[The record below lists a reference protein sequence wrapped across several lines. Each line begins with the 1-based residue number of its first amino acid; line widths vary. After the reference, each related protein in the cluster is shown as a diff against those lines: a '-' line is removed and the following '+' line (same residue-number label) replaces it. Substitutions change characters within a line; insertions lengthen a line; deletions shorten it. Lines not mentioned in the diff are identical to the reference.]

1 MISEAMFAGTP
12 GAAFKLRK
20 VRPGIHQLIAPIFHE
35 DGDMMSVFLE
45 EGEGGIKIT
54 DHGMS
59 LMRLSYLFDVDTDN
73 KRKIL
78 NDLVSSR
85 NAELRDGSL
94 ESIAP
99 ADDVFPFVMNYV
111 QLVSEVC
118 NMNILNRETVANLFY
133 DILREVV
140 GSLNIGVQCIP
151 DYQPAGLP
159 NINIDYAFIRKGV
172 TRPIY
177 LFGIKDTN
185 KALQTTINCL
195 QLQLKKVPS
204 KTVGVFDDPDSLTKI
219 ARANVLDSIGKTFSS
234 LDSLREKGKEY
245 IETELGMAG

>member
-1 MISEAMFAGTP
+1 MITKELFAGTP
-12 GAAFKLRK
+12 GAAFRLRQ
-20 VRPGIHQLIAPIFHE
+20 VRPGIHQLVAPIFHE
-35 DGDMMSVFLE
+35 DGDMMTIFLE
-45 EGEGGIKIT
+45 EEAGAIKIT

-78 NDLVSSR
+78 SDIISSR

-118 NMNILNRETVANLFY
+118 NMNILNRETVTNLFY
-133 DILREVV
+133 DLLREVV
-140 GSLNIGVQCIP
+140 DGLNVDAQCIP
-151 DYQPAGLP
+151 DYQLPGLP
-159 NINIDYAFIRKGV
+159 NINIDYAFLRKSV

-177 LFGIKDTN
+177 LFGIKDTH

-204 KTVGVFDDPDSLTKI
+204 KTVGVFDDPDALTKM

-234 LDSLREKGKEY
+234 VDSFKEKGAEY
-245 IETELGMAG
+245 IETELELAG

>member
-1 MISEAMFAGTP
+1 
-12 GAAFKLRK
+12 
-20 VRPGIHQLIAPIFHE
+20 
-35 DGDMMSVFLE
+35 MMTVFLE
-45 EGEGGIKIT
+45 EADGGIKIS

-59 LMRLSYLFDVDTDN
+59 LMRLSYLFDIDTDN

-78 NDLVSSR
+78 GDIISSR

-94 ESIAP
+94 ETIAP
-99 ADDVFPFVMNYV
+99 KNDLFPYVMNYV

-140 GSLNIGVQCIP
+140 DDIKVDAQCIQN
-151 DYQPAGLP
+151 YQLQGLP
-159 NINIDYAFIRKGV
+159 NINIDYAFIRNGV

-185 KALQTTINCL
+185 KAQQTTINCL
-195 QLQLKKVPS
+195 QMQLKKVPS
-204 KTVGVFDDPDSLTKI
+204 KTVGVFDDPDVLTRM
-219 ARANVLDSIGKTFSS
+219 ARINLLDSIGKTFSS
-234 LDSLREKGKEY
+234 LDSFKEKGKEY
-245 IETELGMAG
+245 LETELGLTG